1 MNNKELKSYELRSYG
16 VTGYGRTVIAR
27 NESIRDSSELR
38 FATRFSRLP
47 KFNPANLINLMKIS
61 VMTILFTLW
70 GLGGFASFAQGF
82 SPFVGSGGNG
92 TQGNPYLISTPAD
105 LVELANYV
113 NSDTVMWSLTNL
125 NTNGKYF
132 KMTNDINMANV
143 SNFGMAYN
151 GYYWFNS
158 GIGTGVYISPY
169 RVFSGNFDGGGFTIK
184 NLDSYSLFLATV
196 KASISNLTLDSSF
209 TIFVWEAYESNFEN
223 CVNMN
228 CTIKYPTGNNVCGF
242 GNIYGGHVSNCHVIN
257 AELEGN
263 SLWGFGSIT
272 NAEVINSSVSNSTL
286 IGHRFMSASS
296 YVCGFGGAQASSFS
310 SCHVSNCII
319 SGDMVSGFIF
329 DGGECQQVY
338 NCYAQSSLYRT
349 IVPTLFSTVFQP
361 WAGEQCVGLVTTNAC
376 DYTYDNGYILFYNTI
391 ISNSY
396 AACDIITL
404 NNDYTYVGSFG
415 TAALGAF
422 TNNYYLIQPLLNA
435 FWSGSSPEVVGKTQ
449 PALKD
454 TNMVAYP
461 GTRYNSLNY
470 QQPNKP
476 WVADDSKNPIN
487 KGYPILWWQQPAKVI
502 TLAVTEITRTSATI
516 HGTVSKNADSIVERG
531 FQWREA
537 GNSAWTTIILSDTT
551 TAISDTLAGLTPNT
565 TYEFKAYIIAYNI
578 RTRAVTKYGDTLIFN
593 TLRDTTFIFDTV
605 CYGEIYSDNG
615 FPINSGA
622 GIYYR
627 TEIVNNSDSVIC
639 LTLTEYPQIPI
650 TSYSATFCQGKTY
663 SDANFTDLTQAGI
676 HYDTLQN
683 VNGCDS
689 IIELKLTV
697 ISIDTTHIS
706 ESICEG
712 ESYDFFGRQLK
723 KEGVYYETLQSFY
736 GCDSVIELKLSVT
749 VGIVETQLIAS
760 LPRIYPNPTTGKL
773 TIESGELK
781 IENVDIYDIY
791 GKKHVS
797 QFTFHDSQVEINIS
811 HLATGIYFLRI
822 DGKTMKLIKE

>member
-1 MNNKELKSYELRSYG
+1 MNNREAKSYKLR
-16 VTGYGRTVIAR
+16 VT
-27 NESIRDSSELR
+27 SQSEPR
-38 FATRFSRLP
+38 FATKFLGLSR
-47 KFNPANLINLMKIS
+47 FNPVNLINLMKIL
-61 VMTILFTLW
+61 VPTILFTLW
-70 GLGGFASFAQGF
+70 GLGGFSSFAQGF

-92 TQGNPYLISTPAD
+92 TQNSPYLISTPAD

-113 NSDTVMWSLTNL
+113 NSDTVKWAITNL
-125 NTNGKYF
+125 NTHGKYF

-143 SNFGMAYN
+143 SNFGMVNIGGNWYN
-151 GYYWFNS
+151 I
-158 GIGTGVYISPY
+158 GIGDGDFTGYAHA
-169 RVFSGNFDGGGFTIK
+169 FSGNFDGGGFTIK
-184 NLDSYSLFLATV
+184 NLNNCEALFYTATYATITNV
-196 KASISNLTLDSSF
+196 ILDFSSVIFGGFEESI
-209 TIFVWEAYESNFEN
+209 IEN
-223 CVNMN
+223 CVNRN
-228 CTIKYPTGNNVCGF
+228 CTIKSWTKVWGF
-242 GNIYGGHVSNCHVIN
+242 GIFAGGRVSNCHVIN
-257 AELEGN
+257 AELEGSN
-263 SLWGFGSIT
+263 VYGFGYFGTTQSLGIT
-272 NAEVINSSVSNSTL
+272 TQVINSSVSNST
-286 IGHRFMSASS
+286 ITATGANSGAF
-296 YVCGFGGAQASSFS
+296 GFGIVLKDVVFS
-310 SCHVSNCII
+310 GCFVSNCTI
-319 SGDMVSGFIF
+319 SGNKIAGFVY
-329 DGGECQQVY
+329 DDLSCLEAY
-338 NCYAQSSLYRT
+338 NCYAQASLYRT
-349 IVPTLFSTVFQP
+349 KVPLFSPSSFPQWSDDP
-361 WAGEQCVGLVTTNAC
+361 AAGFSVTRTAC
-376 DYTYDNGYILFYNTI
+376 DFAYDGGYIWFFNTF
-391 ISNSY
+391 ISNCY
-396 AACDIITL
+396 AACDITTL
-404 NNDYTYVGSFG
+404 NNDANLAGSFG
-415 TAALGAF
+415 FNADGTY
-422 TNNYYLIQPLLNA
+422 TNNYYLYNNNPPLNA
-435 FWSGSSPEVVGKTQ
+435 FWVGFSPEVTGKTQ
-449 PALKD
+449 PALQD

-470 QQPNKP
+470 QQPAKP
-476 WVADDSKNPIN
+476 WVADCPVNPIN

-502 TLAVTEITRTSATI
+502 TLSATDITPTSAVL
-516 HGTVSKNADSIVERG
+516 HGMVSKNADSIVERG